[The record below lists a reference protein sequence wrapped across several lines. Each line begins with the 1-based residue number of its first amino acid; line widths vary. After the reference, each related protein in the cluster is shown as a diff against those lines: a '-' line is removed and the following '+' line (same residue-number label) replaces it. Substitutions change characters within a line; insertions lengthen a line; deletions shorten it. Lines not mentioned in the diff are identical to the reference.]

1 MQYSPNH
8 ANHSTLF
15 GGIMKVRIAIE
26 QEYDI
31 NDDLLFLDDDPFFEE
46 NKDSYDTEA
55 RVDLLLSRFLEDIDY
70 LVKYNEVDK
79 AVTVEYIE
87 D

>member
-1 MQYSPNH
+1 
-8 ANHSTLF
+8 
-15 GGIMKVRIAIE
+15 MKVRIAIE

>member
-1 MQYSPNH
+1 M
-8 ANHSTLF
+8 TLK
-15 GGIMKVRIAIE
+15 IRIAIE

-46 NKDSYDTEA
+46 NREQYTDEQ
-55 RVDLLLSRFLEDIDY
+55 RVELLVNRFLEDIDY
-70 LVKYNEVDK
+70 LVKYNEVDQ
-79 AVTVEYIE
+79 AIAVEYIE